1 MQFTLPALLGIASL
15 ATATA
20 PLEPWQVSRLGTF
33 SPSGRPNSTTI
44 AVLNATISDPNDAV
58 VPAAICVAT
67 FEAFDPYPYGDVV
80 YKCSQVPYQLWSFRI
95 LEAEEGERASS
106 PTTNFRL
113 EFTQDKGD
121 EGGVFV
127 GTESFAVGDNMSGV
141 CGGSGVCSWGLK
153 EGVAPVL
160 VKQALVEVG
169 V

>member
-1 MQFTLPALLGIASL
+1 MQFTLLALLGLASL

-20 PLEPWQVSRLGTF
+20 PLQPWQVSRLGTF
-33 SPSGRPNSTTI
+33 SPSGRPNSTTTS
-44 AVLNATISDPNDAV
+44 VLNTTISDPNDAV

-67 FEAFDPYPYGDVV
+67 FEAFEPYPYGDVV
-80 YKCSQVPYQLWSFRI
+80 YKCSEVPGQLWSLRI
-95 LEAEEGERASS
+95 LEANNGNPSS

-113 EFTQDKGD
+113 EFTQNKGA

-127 GTESFAVGDNMSGV
+127 GTESFHVGDNMSGV

-153 EGVAPVL
+153 AERVPVL
-160 VKQALVEVG
+160 VKQELVTMG